1 MASSLAADPL
11 RPSAE
16 RAKSDAVTSDAL
28 CHAATPVRDL
38 QPVTWRARPARRP
51 CCTLPHQD
59 SFPCHLVR
67 AAGHVAQS
75 AFHRMD
81 ARHRC
86 RTGLACICVRSCSRA
101 RHPSCPGRA
110 CSAVTQERPTRA
122 IRRCYRRLATTL
134 APPKR
139 CLSPTSAT
147 DPQHEHS
154 TNRWTPCLL
163 RLAASSARVEV
174 RLTPS
179 LQLQPRSR
187 RSSSLDN
194 EERSAGP
201 DRRCAAV
208 GLFGRPG
215 RSEHDL

>member
-51 CCTLPHQD
+51 CYTLPHQG
-59 SFPCHLVR
+59 SIPSRRFRV
-67 AAGHVAQS
+67 AGLVAQG

-86 RTGLACICVRSCSRA
+86 RTGLARICVRTCLLA
-101 RHPSCPGRA
+101 RHPCCPGRA

-122 IRRCYRRLATTL
+122 IRRGLRHLAMTL
-134 APPKR
+134 APSKR

-147 DPQHEHS
+147 DPRHEHPE
-154 TNRWTPCLL
+154 NRSTPCLL
-163 RLAASSARVEV
+163 RLAALSARVEV
-174 RLTPS
+174 WLTPS
-179 LQLQPRSR
+179 LQLQPCSR
-187 RSSSLDN
+187 RSPSLN

-208 GLFGRPG
+208 GLFGRQG
-215 RSEHDL
+215 RSELDL